1 MENLLEKIVK
11 DNRSL
16 TKEGKV
22 ATYIPELA
30 NGNGS
35 ALGICVITKDKEIF
49 QAGDFETKFTIQSI
63 SKIVSLMY
71 AIKYTGIDTVFK
83 KVSAEPT
90 AYGFNSIVNLEVKN
104 YNKPLNPM
112 INAGAIAVASMLKG
126 TTSNEKF
133 ENVLNFIRQICNNN
147 EIQLNEKV
155 YLSEKR
161 TGHRNRSLAHFM
173 RSTNVIEGDVEEIL
187 DVYFKLC
194 SIEVTCKDIA
204 SIAAMLAL
212 DGVLWHN
219 DERIIESHIA
229 KMVKAIMMTCGMYD
243 ASGEYAVKVGIPSKS
258 GVGGGILATVP
269 NKMGIGVVGPALDE
283 KGNSI
288 AGIEVLDQLSK
299 ELNLSIF

>member
-1 MENLLEKIVK
+1 MDNLLERIVE

-30 NGNGS
+30 KGNGN
-35 ALGICVITKDKEIF
+35 ALGICVMTKDKEIF
-49 QAGDFETKFTIQSI
+49 QAGDFETQFTMQSI

-71 AIKYTGIDTVFK
+71 AIKYTGMDEVFK
-83 KVSAEPT
+83 KVSVEPT

-126 TTSNEKF
+126 ATSDEKF
-133 ENVLNFIRQICNNN
+133 ENVLSFMRKICNNE
-147 EIQLNEKV
+147 EIKLNEKV

-173 RSTNVIEGDVEEIL
+173 KSTKVLEGHVEDIL

-194 SIEVTCKDIA
+194 SVEVTCKDIA
-204 SIAAMLAL
+204 SIGAMLAL
-212 DGVLWHN
+212 DGLLWHN
-219 DERIIESHIA
+219 DERIIEPHIA

>member
-1 MENLLEKIVK
+1 MNNILDKIIQDK
-11 DNRSL
+11 KIL
-16 TKEGKV
+16 TKKGKV

-30 NGNGS
+30 NGNKN
-35 ALGICVITKDKEIF
+35 ALGVCVITNDGNIYES
-49 QAGDFETKFTIQSI
+49 GDFKTKFTIQSI
-63 SKIVSLMY
+63 SKIVTLMC
-71 AIKYTGIDTVFK
+71 AIKDNGVDEVFK

-112 INAGAIAVASMLKG
+112 INAGAISVVSMLKG
-126 TTSNEKF
+126 ENSEEKF
-133 ENVLNFIRQICNNN
+133 NNVLNFLRKICNNPN
-147 EIQLNEKV
+147 IDLNESV
-155 YLSEKR
+155 YLSEKS
-161 TGHRNRSLAHFM
+161 TGHRNRSLAYFM
-173 RSTNVIEGDVEEIL
+173 KSTKVIDGDVEEIL

-204 SIAAMLAL
+204 SIGAMLAK
-212 DGVLWHN
+212 DGILYYSQEPV
-219 DERIIESHIA
+219 IEKEIA

-243 ASGEYAVKVGIPSKS
+243 GSGDYAVKVGIPSKS

-269 NKMGIGVVGPALDE
+269 GKMGIGVIGPSLDE

-288 AGIEVLDQLSK
+288 AGIEVLNTLSK